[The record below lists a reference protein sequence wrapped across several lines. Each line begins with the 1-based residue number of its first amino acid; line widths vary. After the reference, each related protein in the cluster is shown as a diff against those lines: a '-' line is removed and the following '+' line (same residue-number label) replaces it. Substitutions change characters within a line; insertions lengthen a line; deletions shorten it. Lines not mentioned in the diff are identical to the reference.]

1 LITSQKDI
9 IGIMATANDRHKLW
23 PSKFALCLLPAMS
36 KK

>member
-9 IGIMATANDRHKLW
+9 IGIMATVNYRHKLW
-23 PSKFALCLLPAMS
+23 TSKFALCLLPAMS